1 MSLPCSYR
9 VYNGIVRIVQNTY
22 KNEALIEIR
31 LIGKECV

>member
-22 KNEALIEIR
+22 KNEALIEI
-31 LIGKECV
+31 LPIGMERV